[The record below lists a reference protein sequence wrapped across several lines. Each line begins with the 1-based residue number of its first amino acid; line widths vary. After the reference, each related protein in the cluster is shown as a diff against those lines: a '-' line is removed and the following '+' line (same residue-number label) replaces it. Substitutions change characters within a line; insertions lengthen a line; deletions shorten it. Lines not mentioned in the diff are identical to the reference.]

1 MRGSKRTYA
10 ALDLNDVGFV
20 TTRVVQKIVVGGHG
34 QRTLP
39 LGIPVLLA
47 RGAVSPQSAAKAHLE
62 TRRNASKWGGG
73 GVLTLATTKVQK
85 RFGRNVL

>member
-73 GVLTLATTKVQK
+73 GG
-85 RFGRNVL
+85 F